1 MFKQTHV
8 ELTRKLLESIKFK
21 NDELSLKNAK
31 QLFEV
36 VFGKRFADEI
46 DKNGILRYK
55 SLLGPEENIQY
66 FGILY
71 ENAPQSGVYENFSL
85 VLFPDNT
92 DNPQQ
97 LLLCYGIGTGG
108 ITDDAEWLGIPWIK
122 RSIKLLLKLIEKKGW
137 NTNSTKIFV
146 KDDITDEYSN
156 IPRGLLFLISY

>member
-21 NDELSLKNAK
+21 NDELSLKNGK

-85 VLFPDNT
+85 
-92 DNPQQ
+92 
-97 LLLCYGIGTGG
+97 
-108 ITDDAEWLGIPWIK
+108 
-122 RSIKLLLKLIEKKGW
+122 S
-137 NTNSTKIFV
+137 
-146 KDDITDEYSN
+146 
-156 IPRGLLFLISY
+156 